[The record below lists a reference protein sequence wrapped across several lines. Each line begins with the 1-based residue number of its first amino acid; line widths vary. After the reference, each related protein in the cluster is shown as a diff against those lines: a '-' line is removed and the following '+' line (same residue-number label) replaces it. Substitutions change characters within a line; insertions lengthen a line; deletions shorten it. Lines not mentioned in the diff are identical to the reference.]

1 MDGPR
6 DGYTKCSKSDRK
18 RQIQGIVY
26 MWNLKRNGT
35 NELIYK
41 IEIDSQR
48 KRLLRFG
55 HQAQETFFKNKFF
68 LGYKNPSH

>member
-1 MDGPR
+1 ME
-6 DGYTKCSKSDRK
+6 SKKND
-18 RQIQGIVY
+18 
-26 MWNLKRNGT
+26 T

-48 KRLLRFG
+48 KHLLHFG
-55 HQAQETFFKNKFF
+55 HQTQETFFKNKFF